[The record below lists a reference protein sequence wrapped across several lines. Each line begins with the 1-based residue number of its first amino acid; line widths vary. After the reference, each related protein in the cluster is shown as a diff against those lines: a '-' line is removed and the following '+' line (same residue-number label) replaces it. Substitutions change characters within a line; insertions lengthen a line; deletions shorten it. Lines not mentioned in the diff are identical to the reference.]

1 MITLNKLPE
10 VGEEV
15 TLTDNILTF
24 QDFELSAG
32 SVGRVKG
39 IYGDDVHVSVLCMDR
54 WEFEDTFTVPLED
67 LPEYLEGFEYVD
79 EED

>member
-15 TLTDNILTF
+15 TLTTDVLTF

-32 SVGRVKG
+32 ASGRVSA
-39 IYGDDVHVSVLCMDR
+39 IYTDEVEVRVLCMDR

-67 LPEYLEGFEYVD
+67 LPIYLEGFDYVD
-79 EED
+79 ED